1 MKNVLLVDD
10 DDKFL
15 HSLVLGF
22 DDYKDMFKILTAGNG
37 KLAVEILNSIE
48 VDLLVTDL
56 KMPVMDGFELL
67 AHMASNFP
75 AVPIIVMSAFCT
87 PVIEDKLQEIGIMG
101 IMEKPFDLD
110 RMAETIIKTLKAT
123 SEQGT
128 VTGISLDGFV
138 QFVEMEQKTCLLQ
151 ISTQGKNRK
160 AFLYF
165 HEGELHDA
173 VYGDING
180 EEAAIEII
188 SWDNAEIKLRN
199 LPEKKIRKR
208 INSALTAL
216 LMKAMQRKDEFL
228 EKEREREIE
237 REKEKERERE
247 IEREKERER
256 EREREIEIERKKEKE
271 VENRDLRIS
280 QRSST
285 DILQEIHEIA
295 GVSAVVLVARDGFI
309 IESDGTLGDIDMDM
323 VGASVNIVLNGAER
337 VRQELDLEEFRGM
350 TLESHDAMI
359 MCTPVGEALL
369 VVLAPDSKKLGMI
382 RLRLKNQIPELKK
395 MF

>member
-10 DDKFL
+10 EEKFL
-15 HSLVLGF
+15 QSLALGF
-22 DDYKDMFKILTAGNG
+22 DKYKDIFNILTAGNG

-75 AVPIIVMSAFCT
+75 AIPIMVMSAFCT
-87 PVIEDKLQEIGIMG
+87 PVIEERLQEIGIMG
-101 IMEKPFDLD
+101 IMEKPVDLG

-128 VTGISLDGFV
+128 VTGLSLDGFV

-151 ISTQGKNRK
+151 ISTQGKSRK

-165 HEGELHDA
+165 HEGALHDA

-208 INSALTAL
+208 INSPLTAL
-216 LMKAMQRKDEFL
+216 VMKAMQRKDEDA
-228 EKEREREIE
+228 EREIE
-237 REKEKERERE
+237 REKEKE
-247 IEREKERER
+247 
-256 EREREIEIERKKEKE
+256 KE
-271 VENRDLRIS
+271 VENGELQVS

-323 VGASVNIVLNGAER
+323 VGASVNIVLNGAEK
-337 VRQELDLEEFRGM
+337 VRHELNLEEFRGM

-369 VVLAPDSKKLGMI
+369 VVLSPDSKRLGMI
-382 RLRLKNQIPELKK
+382 RLRIKKQIPELKK

>member
-37 KLAVEILNSIE
+37 KLAVEILNSVE

-87 PVIEDKLQEIGIMG
+87 PVIEDRLQEIGIMG

-199 LPEKKIRKR
+199 LPEKKIRRR
-208 INSALTAL
+208 INSPLTGL
-216 LMKAMQRKDEFL
+216 VMKAMQRKDEFL
-228 EKEREREIE
+228 EKEREKEI
-237 REKEKERERE
+237 
-247 IEREKERER
+247 

-271 VENRDLRIS
+271 VENRDLQIS

-337 VRQELDLEEFRGM
+337 VRHELDLEEFRGM

-369 VVLAPDSKKLGMI
+369 VILAPDSRRLGMI
-382 RLRLKNQIPELKK
+382 RLRLKKHIPELKK

>member
-10 DDKFL
+10 EEKFL

-22 DDYKDMFKILTAGNG
+22 DDYKDMFNILTAGNG

-75 AVPIIVMSAFCT
+75 AVPIMVMSAFCT
-87 PVIEDKLQEIGIMG
+87 PVIEERLQEIGIMG

-151 ISTQGKNRK
+151 ISTQGKSRK

-165 HEGELHDA
+165 HEGALHDA

-216 LMKAMQRKDEFL
+216 VMKAMQRKDEFL

-237 REKEKERERE
+237 REREKERERE
-247 IEREKERER
+247 IV
-256 EREREIEIERKKEKE
+256 IERKKEKEKE
-271 VENRDLRIS
+271 VENRDLQVS

-337 VRQELDLEEFRGM
+337 VRHELDLEEFRGM
-350 TLESHDAMI
+350 TLESHDALI

-369 VVLAPDSKKLGMI
+369 VVLAPDSKRLGMI
-382 RLRLKNQIPELKK
+382 RLRLKSHIPELKK